1 MAHRLKQIPES
12 LLVRLW
18 KEKASREVSFR
29 AGDGRRFRVVYPGR
43 AGTTAGPDFREAV
56 LEEEGVGLVR
66 GDVEVHVTQGD
77 WDAHGH
83 GKDPRYNGV
92 VLHAVAGMGTGPTT
106 LHSGSRVPVLSLE
119 PLLGDLTPSLEDGE
133 DGPDL
138 WPLLKT
144 HGYVPPKTPDEMGL
158 LLDRAGESRFLG
170 KSGTFLAFLKE
181 EDSEQVLY
189 AALMEALGYT
199 QNREPFLEL
208 AHRVPYRLLRKAALK
223 SSPDERPR
231 LLQEVLLTAAGFLP
245 LVAGATVPGD
255 GRTRSFDAPARSG
268 TAGRTLSRVRPMSG
282 EQWHLFRVRPQNHP
296 RQRIMGFA
304 HLLDLFLPSSERG
317 REKGPPPWARI
328 GLVEGMAALVRAP
341 ASSARER
348 GCRSALESALAGVCG
363 SSPQETGPGME
374 EKKRALIGRGRAGDM
389 AVNCV
394 FPFLHALA
402 QLGGDAHLAGSALEG
417 YYMAPKLDEN
427 EITREMR
434 PQLFSRL
441 ETVDGEGSKADG
453 HGPRRS
459 WERVIHNARRQ
470 QGLLHLRY
478 LASSPAAIPG
488 PASG

>member
-18 KEKASREVSFR
+18 KEKATREVSFR

-43 AGTTAGPDFREAV
+43 VGTTAGPDFREAV

-92 VLHAVAGMGTGPTT
+92 VLHAVGSMNTGPTT

-119 PLLGDLTPSLEDGE
+119 PLLNDLTLSLEDGE

-144 HGYVPPKTPDEMGL
+144 HGYVPPGTPDEMGL
-158 LLDRAGESRFLG
+158 LLDRAGDSRFLG
-170 KSGTFLAFLKE
+170 KSDTFLAFLKE
-181 EDSEQVLY
+181 EDPDQVLY
-189 AALMEALGYT
+189 AALMEALGYS

-208 AHRVPYRLLRKAALK
+208 AHRAPYHLLRKAVLK
-223 SSPDERPR
+223 SPPGERPG
-231 LLQEVLLTAAGFLP
+231 LLQEVLLTAAGLLP
-245 LVAGATVPGD
+245 LITGETDPGS
-255 GRTRSFDAPARSG
+255 GRPNSPDAPARPG
-268 TAGRTLSRVRPMSG
+268 AAERMLSRVRPMSG

-304 HLLDLFLPSSERG
+304 HILDLLLPS
-317 REKGPPPWARI
+317 REGGPLPWAKI
-328 GLVEGMAALVRAP
+328 GLVEGMAALVQTP
-341 ASSARER
+341 ASSTPGR
-348 GCRSALESALAGVCG
+348 GCWSALESALMGICD
-363 SSPQETGPGME
+363 SSPPGARPDTK
-374 EKKRALIGRGRAGDM
+374 EKKRALIGRGRARDM

-402 QLGGDAHLAGSALEG
+402 EIKGDARLARSSLQG
-417 YYMAPKLDEN
+417 YCMAPKLEEN

-434 PQLFSRL
+434 RQLFSRL
-441 ETVDGEGSKADG
+441 STANGEGSKAEGAESDG
-453 HGPRRS
+453 VQRG
-459 WERVIHNARRQ
+459 WERVIRNARRQ

-478 LASSPAAIPG
+478 LASSPAALPG